1 MRSFPFLLSFFIA
14 AGPAAAATPAS
25 AADLKRFGMNA
36 ALDPALVPALAPVP
50 EQAGLPRV
58 LLIGD
63 SISIGYTRAVRRELA
78 GRANV
83 VRPNENCGPSAFG
96 LIRIDEW
103 LGVGPWAVIHFNF
116 GLHDL
121 KYLDADGNY
130 LEPKPGLAPVATPAE
145 YAENLRRLVA
155 RLQRTGAK
163 LIFATTTPV
172 PEGTGTRIAGSERA
186 YNDAALAVMREAG
199 IAVDDLWA
207 FTSARPA
214 LQKPHNVHF
223 TPEGDEAIAH
233 AVTAAIAAQLP
244 APSSP

>member
-1 MRSFPFLLSFFIA
+1 MA
-14 AGPAAAATPAS
+14 AGAATAATGAPAS

-36 ALDPALVPALAPVP
+36 ALDASLRPALEPVP

-83 VRPNENCGPSAFG
+83 VRPNENCGPTAFG

-103 LGVGPWAVIHFNF
+103 LGAGPWAVIHFNF

-121 KYLDADGNY
+121 KYLDAEGNY
-130 LEPKPGLAPVATPAE
+130 IVPKAGDAPLASPE
-145 YAENLRRLVA
+145 QYAANLRRLVA

-163 LIFATTTPV
+163 LVFATTTPV

-199 IAVDDLWA
+199 VPIDDLWA
-207 FTSARPA
+207 FTSAHPA
-214 LQKPHNVHF
+214 LQKPQNVHF
-223 TPEGDEAIAH
+223 TPEGDEALARV
-233 AVTAAIAAQLP
+233 VTAAIVSHLP
-244 APSSP
+244 AQP